1 MQPSRYP
8 LAISPAGNPDFN
20 RYMIESSTKS
30 STNGGCKKNMIKHV
44 CSEMFWKS
52 LFYLPHTMMI
62 CMNNHQQIEK
72 KNGTNLGPNAG
83 VWSSFQPWP
92 RLWPDPRIGI
102 SDNLG
107 WWSIRNIKR
116 WSRPIDSLLKYIL
129 KTTRSMMSQ
138 ALPPGIRI
146 SSCIFTVSE
155 LHCHCPTWHR
165 RNSGIVS
172 LPNHHADSPECSSH
186 FHGFNLKYS
195 SHSSSLVVPADP
207 KVVYSDGHQT

>member
-20 RYMIESSTKS
+20 RYMIESSTGCLKHDKTCVFWNVLKKSVLS
-30 STNGGCKKNMIKHV
+30 STYNDDMHEQPSTK
-44 CSEMFWKS
+44 
-52 LFYLPHTMMI
+52 
-62 CMNNHQQIEK
+62 IEK
-72 KNGTNLGPNAG
+72 HGTSLGPNAG

-116 WSRPIDSLLKYIL
+116 WSRIQTYWLTFEIYIF
-129 KTTRSMMSQ
+129 KTTHSMMSQ
-138 ALPPGIRI
+138 ALPPGIII

-155 LHCHCPTWHR
+155 LHCHCPTWHL

-172 LPNHHADSPECSSH
+172 LPNHHADSP
-186 FHGFNLKYS
+186 
-195 SHSSSLVVPADP
+195 
-207 KVVYSDGHQT
+207 